1 ETSYGP
7 SGISAPPHDSEM
19 ALLRRY
25 NDLALRG
32 LPIGAVMINRSYRI
46 VSINPMAR
54 RLLGIREI
62 ANDQDFLH
70 TVRGTPYPEVRNA
83 IDTAFHERTQVVL
96 PELEL
101 DQSLVGEQRY
111 LHMTVAP
118 VYLDTGALDLAM
130 VTVQDVTDAVQT
142 RRNFE

>member
-1 ETSYGP
+1 MPYEIGRLQ
-7 SGISAPPHDSEM
+7 
-19 ALLRRY
+19 LLRRY
-25 NDLALRG
+25 NELVLRS
-32 LPIGAVMINRSYRI
+32 LPIGAVIIDRSYHI

-54 RLLGIREI
+54 RLLGIREV

-70 TVRGTPYPEVRNA
+70 TVRGTPYLEVRNA
-83 IDTAFHERTQVVL
+83 IDTAFRERSQQVL

-101 DQSLVGEQRY
+101 DETLAGEQRY

-118 VYLDTGALDLAM
+118 VYLDTGGLELAM

-142 RRNFE
+142 R